1 MFLKKERNITIG
13 DLIKLSEAQLQ
24 MAKQGQYDYEYT
36 LASTNDEELKQL
48 VHNLNQVNRL
58 RKESEDQLQKKLG
71 NVLESNEIGLW
82 ELQVLNGRLDDPNNV
97 FTASTELK
105 ELLGFNS
112 YAIKDSFQDFLKVI
126 TVAHR
131 SDFKEMLEES
141 LETQTRFNMEHLICC
156 RDGQERWIQTTGI
169 ASHLENDQYQII
181 GLMMNIHDKKINVE
195 KLQGYV
201 TRYDLINKALVE
213 APWDMIVDQ
222 GDPLNPQ
229 NSFWWS
235 EQFRRT
241 LGFKDELDFPNIMS
255 SWSDRLHPEDKQL
268 ALDAFSAHLL
278 DFSGRTPFQVDYRLQ
293 LKTGEYRWFHANGTT
308 LRNSEGAPL
317 RVAGTIRDI
326 THEKMKEQ
334 NVQETMTRMEE
345 LSASI
350 NQMVDGINS
359 ITMQAQE
366 LANTQE
372 KTTEAANDAKGVAD
386 ETQII
391 SHFIRE
397 IADQTNLLGLNAAI
411 EAARAGEQGKG
422 FGVVAEEVR
431 KLAVN
436 SAKAT
441 GNIESSL
448 MQIKVSIDTI
458 IDYMDKISELAQM
471 QAALTEQL
479 NASAD
484 EIGTMSQDLVEFS
497 KQQ

>member
-1 MFLKKERNITIG
+1 MFLKKERNISIG

-24 MAKQGQYDYEYT
+24 MAKQGQFDYEYT
-36 LASTNDEELKQL
+36 LASTNDEELQQL

-58 RKESEDQLQKKLG
+58 RQESEDQLQKKLG
-71 NVLESNEIGLW
+71 NVLKSNEIGLW
-82 ELQVLNGRLDDPNNV
+82 ELQVLNGRLDNPNNV

-105 ELLGFNS
+105 ELLGFDS
-112 YAIKDSFQDFLKVI
+112 YALKDSFQDFLKVI
-126 TVAHR
+126 AVAHR

-141 LETQTRFNMEHLICC
+141 LETQTRFNMEHLICF
-156 RDGQERWIQTTGI
+156 RDGQERWIRATGI
-169 ASHLENDQYQII
+169 ASHLVDDQYQII
-181 GLMMNIHDKKINVE
+181 GSIMNIHDKKINVE

-241 LGFKDELDFPNIMS
+241 LGFKDEHDFPNIMS

-268 ALDAFSAHLL
+268 ALDEFSAHLL
-278 DFSGRTPFQVDYRLQ
+278 DFSGRTPFKVDYRLQ
-293 LKTGEYRWFHANGTT
+293 LKSGEFRWFHASGTT
-308 LRNSEGAPL
+308 LRDSEGAPL

-350 NQMVDGINS
+350 NEMVVGINS

-386 ETQII
+386 ETQLI
-391 SHFIRE
+391 SNFIRE